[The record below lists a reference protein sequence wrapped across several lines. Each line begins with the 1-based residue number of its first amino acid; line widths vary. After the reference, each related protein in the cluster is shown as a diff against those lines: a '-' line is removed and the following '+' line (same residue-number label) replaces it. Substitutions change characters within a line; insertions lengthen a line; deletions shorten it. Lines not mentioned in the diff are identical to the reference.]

1 MSYRPSRRQRAR
13 DRKPP
18 PCFVHTA
25 AAAPADT
32 AAAAA
37 NSSASFTMKE
47 DHKESALKATSHVTK
62 NLREYRNRMEEI
74 MDWFEENYPDY
85 YKQVVFKLTPEMKA
99 DPSLIQVAIT
109 TKQRETFVM
118 TS

>member
-1 MSYRPSRRQRAR
+1 
-13 DRKPP
+13 
-18 PCFVHTA
+18 
-25 AAAPADT
+25 
-32 AAAAA
+32 
-37 NSSASFTMKE
+37 MKE
-47 DHKESALKATSHVTK
+47 DRKESALKTTSHVTR

-85 YKQVVFKLTPEMKA
+85 YKQVVFKLTPEMK
-99 DPSLIQVAIT
+99 LIQVAIN

>member
-1 MSYRPSRRQRAR
+1 
-13 DRKPP
+13 
-18 PCFVHTA
+18 
-25 AAAPADT
+25 
-32 AAAAA
+32 
-37 NSSASFTMKE
+37 MKE
-47 DHKESALKATSHVTK
+47 DHKESVLKTTSHVTR
-62 NLREYRNRMEEI
+62 NLREYRKRMEEI

>member
-1 MSYRPSRRQRAR
+1 
-13 DRKPP
+13 
-18 PCFVHTA
+18 
-25 AAAPADT
+25 
-32 AAAAA
+32 
-37 NSSASFTMKE
+37 
-47 DHKESALKATSHVTK
+47 
-62 NLREYRNRMEEI
+62 MEEI

>member
-47 DHKESALKATSHVTK
+47 DHKESALKE

-85 YKQVVFKLTPEMKA
+85 YKPVVFKLTPEMKA

>member
-1 MSYRPSRRQRAR
+1 
-13 DRKPP
+13 
-18 PCFVHTA
+18 
-25 AAAPADT
+25 
-32 AAAAA
+32 
-37 NSSASFTMKE
+37 MKE
-47 DHKESALKATSHVTK
+47 DRKESALKTTSHVTR

-85 YKQVVFKLTPEMKA
+85 YKPVVFKLTPEMKA